1 MKNILKVNGFF
12 YILFFIS
19 ILTGQFKMYINITLI
34 TLFHELGHIF
44 MGLIFHYK
52 IERIVIV
59 PFGALTVF
67 NKRINEYFIK
77 DLIITI
83 AGPLNQILLIPFLDD
98 NKLNILL
105 LFFNLLPIIPLD
117 GSKILNLILNLIF
130 PYRLSYKI
138 TFYISIT
145 LILLFFKFNLT
156 IILFIIIY
164 IINNIKYIKNINFF
178 FNKFLFE
185 RYLYGIKYIR
195 ARTIFGYKL
204 KNIKRFHNNDF
215 LIKNKIFNETEILS
229 DLFDNKRV
237 LW

>member
-52 IERIVIV
+52 IERIVIM

-83 AGPLNQILLIPFLDD
+83 AGPLNQILLIPFLED

-138 TFYISIT
+138 TFYISIASASSIEAISLSLSSLPAT
-145 LILLFFKFNLT
+145 
-156 IILFIIIY
+156 
-164 IINNIKYIKNINFF
+164 
-178 FNKFLFE
+178 
-185 RYLYGIKYIR
+185 
-195 ARTIFGYKL
+195 
-204 KNIKRFHNNDF
+204 
-215 LIKNKIFNETEILS
+215 ILS
-229 DLFDNKRV
+229 SVVSITPKITSDAISLAP
-237 LW
+237 

>member
-105 LFFNLLPIIPLD
+105 LFFFFFSIIPLD
-117 GSKILNLILNLIF
+117 
-130 PYRLSYKI
+130 
-138 TFYISIT
+138 
-145 LILLFFKFNLT
+145 
-156 IILFIIIY
+156 
-164 IINNIKYIKNINFF
+164 
-178 FNKFLFE
+178 
-185 RYLYGIKYIR
+185 
-195 ARTIFGYKL
+195 
-204 KNIKRFHNNDF
+204 
-215 LIKNKIFNETEILS
+215 
-229 DLFDNKRV
+229 
-237 LW
+237 